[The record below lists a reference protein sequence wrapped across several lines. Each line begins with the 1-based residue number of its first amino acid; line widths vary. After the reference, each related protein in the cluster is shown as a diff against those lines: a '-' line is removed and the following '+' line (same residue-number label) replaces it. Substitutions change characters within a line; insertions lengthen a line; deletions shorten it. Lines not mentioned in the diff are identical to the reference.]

1 MYNVT
6 IFEHVVQIRAFRST
20 KQLLAQQALGILLL
34 IYSDESTSRRK

>member
-20 KQLLAQQALGILLL
+20 KQLPIIL
-34 IYSDESTSRRK
+34 IVRK